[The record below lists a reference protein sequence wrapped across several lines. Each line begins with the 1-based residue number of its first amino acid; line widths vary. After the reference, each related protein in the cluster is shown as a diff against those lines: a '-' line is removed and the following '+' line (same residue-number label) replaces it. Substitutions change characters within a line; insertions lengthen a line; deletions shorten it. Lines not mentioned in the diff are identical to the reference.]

1 MALFHLSVTQTKR
14 SAGQSAIASAAYR
27 AGERLYS
34 EYYGEYSDYTRKGGV
49 ICSDILLPSHAPP
62 EYADRQT
69 LWNAVEKAERGKNAQ
84 LAYSFD
90 IALQNEF
97 SLEENIALARRFL
110 LENFVSRGMV
120 VDFAVHQPDREDG
133 GIPNPHF
140 HVLCPIR
147 PIEQDG
153 KWGLKQ
159 RRVYELDEDGNRI
172 RDQNGE
178 YVFNAVPTTDWGSP
192 ETLEHWRQTWAELC
206 NAKFAE
212 KGLDVRIDHRS
223 YERQGVDLLPTI
235 HEGATVRAMEKKG
248 IRTEKGEFNRWIK
261 ATNAVIRDI
270 KKKIALLFD
279 WIAEAKVE
287 LAKPQA
293 PDLVSLLNAY
303 YTQRRAGAYSQKGK
317 VSNLKEMN
325 ETFNYLRANGIYSL
339 EDLEHRVSEHSA
351 ATESLKKTLDE
362 QTARMKAIKRLY
374 DSSAAFQS
382 LKPVYDGLQKIKF
395 EKPRAKYKA
404 EHEAELKQFYAA
416 RRKLTGEFPDGKV
429 DKVNEIVDE
438 QEKLPEVAAYYAV
451 WNDLRDTLEGYYKS
465 KPRHHNPL
473 TQQKEFRAI
482 KNAII
487 QEAERLRQQMEQKSS
502 QDEEPSTE
510 KTSTEA
516 SANPTLA
523 DENTSSSTSHS
534 VRLPSEYL
542 LNSTVRLFHQMG
554 RIFRDNAAPP
564 SNPMG
569 IRIDSK
575 RRKKLMQKRLAM
587 GHKQD
592 DHEQAQGYEQSL

>member
-97 SLEENIALARRFL
+97 SLEENIALARQFL

-147 PIEQDG
+147 PIEQNG

-178 YVFNAVPTTDWGSP
+178 FVFNAVPTTDWGSP
-192 ETLEHWRQTWAELC
+192 ETLEHWREAWAEMC

-212 KGLDVRIDHRS
+212 KGIDVRIDHRS

-235 HEGATVRAMEKKG
+235 FRSLGDIAQATGCAIVLIGHLNKAAGTQSTYRGLGSIDITAAVRSLLFIGKLKDSPTTRVLIHEKSSLAPPGQSLAFSLGDEKGFEWIGAYDITADELLAGTDTAKTESKTAQAQMLILELLADGKRMPSAELEKAVNERG
-248 IRTEKGEFNRWIK
+248 ISSRTMRTAKSRIGDRLVTEKDGTAW
-261 ATNAVIRDI
+261 VC
-270 KKKIALLFD
+270 
-279 WIAEAKVE
+279 
-287 LAKPQA
+287 
-293 PDLVSLLNAY
+293 
-303 YTQRRAGAYSQKGK
+303 
-317 VSNLKEMN
+317 
-325 ETFNYLRANGIYSL
+325 YLRN
-339 EDLEHRVSEHSA
+339 
-351 ATESLKKTLDE
+351 
-362 QTARMKAIKRLY
+362 
-374 DSSAAFQS
+374 
-382 LKPVYDGLQKIKF
+382 
-395 EKPRAKYKA
+395 
-404 EHEAELKQFYAA
+404 
-416 RRKLTGEFPDGKV
+416 
-429 DKVNEIVDE
+429 
-438 QEKLPEVAAYYAV
+438 
-451 WNDLRDTLEGYYKS
+451 
-465 KPRHHNPL
+465 
-473 TQQKEFRAI
+473 
-482 KNAII
+482 
-487 QEAERLRQQMEQKSS
+487 
-502 QDEEPSTE
+502 
-510 KTSTEA
+510 
-516 SANPTLA
+516 
-523 DENTSSSTSHS
+523 
-534 VRLPSEYL
+534 
-542 LNSTVRLFHQMG
+542 
-554 RIFRDNAAPP
+554 
-564 SNPMG
+564 
-569 IRIDSK
+569 
-575 RRKKLMQKRLAM
+575 
-587 GHKQD
+587 
-592 DHEQAQGYEQSL
+592 